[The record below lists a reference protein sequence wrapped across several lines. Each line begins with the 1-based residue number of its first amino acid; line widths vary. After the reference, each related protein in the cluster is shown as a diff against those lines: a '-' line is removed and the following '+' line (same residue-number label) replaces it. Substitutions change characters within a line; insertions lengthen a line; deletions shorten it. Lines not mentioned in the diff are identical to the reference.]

1 MGQVSIHE
9 DHKVASAFAETVN
22 VGTTKTKFTWSGM
35 ELDLIDA
42 IDFLQVLDNILSSIR
57 RVIVD
62 DHNFHVDFT
71 AREL

>member
-9 DHKVASAFAETVN
+9 DYEVASAFAEAVN
-22 VGTTKTKFTWSGM
+22 VGATETKFTWSGM
-35 ELDLIDA
+35 ELNLIDA

-57 RVIVD
+57 RVVVD